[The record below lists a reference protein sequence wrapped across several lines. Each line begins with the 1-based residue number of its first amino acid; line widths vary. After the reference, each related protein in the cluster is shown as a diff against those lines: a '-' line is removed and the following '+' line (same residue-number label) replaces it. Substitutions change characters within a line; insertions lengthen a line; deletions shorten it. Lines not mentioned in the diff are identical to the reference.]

1 MSLFPNVLRPSNT
14 SISIEISP
22 ANATSPS
29 WWPNPIPSQ
38 LIPSY
43 GCFIHLRW
51 CFFGIEILNVLCV
64 NGTWPRIW
72 PASALMELSLLQF
85 EAPSLLSS
93 SYNHNRSLQSRW
105 WNINVILIAL
115 SPGLNWSPHEQMW
128 DRDQWRMT
136 MKHQAPV
143 AWLTNA
149 LIVRH
154 HRHLTLIITLN
165 TLSSPALPS
174 HLLDIISP
182 SMDAATHIWMRAF
195 AAADVILRIT
205 PNTKRSS
212 HQQLKSE
219 AVQQWA
225 ILESWNMSDTGA
237 VVSEAARYG
246 LHWKC
251 MRHISLSK
259 AKRHICLVWH
269 TRLLSILRR
278 GEIWKLLESCALHW
292 PTSDNIDHLR
302 LQFSSGRKH
311 IYCFDMAREWKKGNK
326 ITSGKNNI
334 IICMRRPAQ
343 CK

>member
-1 MSLFPNVLRPSNT
+1 MLHTNYTTTRSFPS
-14 SISIEISP
+14 
-22 ANATSPS
+22 
-29 WWPNPIPSQ
+29 NPIPSQ

-43 GCFIHLRW
+43 GYFIHLRC

-93 SYNHNRSLQSRW
+93 SYNHNRSLPSRW

-143 AWLTNA
+143 AWLTVA

-205 PNTKRSS
+205 PNTKHQTIITSTTKIWSSTAVSNTRILKYVRHRSS
-212 HQQLKSE
+212 CIRS
-219 AVQQWA
+219 
-225 ILESWNMSDTGA
+225 
-237 VVSEAARYG
+237 
-246 LHWKC
+246 
-251 MRHISLSK
+251 
-259 AKRHICLVWH
+259 
-269 TRLLSILRR
+269 
-278 GEIWKLLESCALHW
+278 GEIWAALKMYE
-292 PTSDNIDHLR
+292 TYIS
-302 LQFSSGRKH
+302 Q
-311 IYCFDMAREWKKGNK
+311 
-326 ITSGKNNI
+326 
-334 IICMRRPAQ
+334 
-343 CK
+343 